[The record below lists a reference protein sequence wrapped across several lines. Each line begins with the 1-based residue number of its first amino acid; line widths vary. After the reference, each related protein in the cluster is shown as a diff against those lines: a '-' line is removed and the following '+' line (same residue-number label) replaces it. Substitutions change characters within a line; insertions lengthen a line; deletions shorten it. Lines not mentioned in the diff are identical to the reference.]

1 MTILSLT
8 NASFSLQKNL
18 QVEVCAGGFEGGGGG
33 DSEQKKKLLFVFL
46 LIKIS
51 VIPNQ

>member
-18 QVEVCAGGFEGGGGG
+18 QVEVCAGGFEGGGG